1 MEWHAVVGDRVESG
15 QPVMTLHTDTPEKF
29 ERALEALDGGWSI
42 GDTAPEPT
50 PLVLDRIAR

>member
-1 MEWHAVVGDRVESG
+1 
-15 QPVMTLHTDTPEKF
+15 MTLHTDTPEKF

-50 PLVLDRIAR
+50 PLVLDRIAP

>member
-1 MEWHAVVGDRVESG
+1 MSFVILIIGITVYQE
-15 QPVMTLHTDTPEKF
+15 QKT